1 MRPQARRGPRQELAG
16 PELASRERSCLAW
29 LALCKDTPRLKAKD
43 FASLKRC
50 RCFCIFVWNSE
61 KAKAWVYFAFV
72 RIDTERSAEQP
83 LFFLHKGDCTVVLE
97 SGTHRCS
104 WCPSRSEV
112 GSASGVR
119 LSLNRGSCCCFR
131 PVHKDCGHYTQLP
144 EFTHVCFRDVCHQLP
159 AASTVVDPR
168 QRQGGTPAGAPRLPP
183 TPGAHTGPAL
193 GPAGLPGPLPRPCG
207 PAGGDFCSAAPV
219 PTGTSV
225 FTRSRFRRR
234 CEVFQ
239 EATFLP
245 ANSPAL
251 LDSEDLR
258 EGWGTTPESDQL
270 LHFASNGQLCTGTK
284 PQPHLSMVTRLFFG
298 SSN

>member
-1 MRPQARRGPRQELAG
+1 MRPRASRGPRQELA
-16 PELASRERSCLAW
+16 LRERSCLAW

-61 KAKAWVYFAFV
+61 KTKACVYFAFV
-72 RIDTERSAEQP
+72 RIDTERPAERP
-83 LFFLHKGDCTVVLE
+83 LFFLHKGDC
-97 SGTHRCS
+97 

-112 GSASGVR
+112 GSALGVR

-207 PAGGDFCSAAPV
+207 
-219 PTGTSV
+219 TSV
-225 FTRSRFRRR
+225 PLLLSPVGPRCSHVPDSDGGVRSSGRPRS
-234 CEVFQ
+234 
-239 EATFLP
+239 FLP
-245 ANSPAL
+245 IL
-251 LDSEDLR
+251 
-258 EGWGTTPESDQL
+258 QL
-270 LHFASNGQLCTGTK
+270 F
-284 PQPHLSMVTRLFFG
+284 
-298 SSN
+298 